1 MVYGQSF
8 YRETGHSA
16 SKKRI
21 TVVGVGEWKIQPTE
35 AQIQLGVREEQ
46 KTLNEAQAISTSTM
60 TRIIQGLKEQGIPE
74 EQIQTASYQVFPVY
88 DYDEGT
94 QVLRGYQVEHLLQI
108 TVKELEKTGEIV
120 DTAVQNGAN
129 IVNSIQ
135 FTSSLPNAYKQQA
148 LSIAV
153 FNAVEK
159 AEAIARSM
167 GVQLNQTPLR
177 VSEQLQTDGIA
188 PFSSTALMA
197 KAEAVPIQPGE
208 ITINSR
214 IIAEFSYYS

>member
-8 YRETGHSA
+8 YRETGHFA

-21 TVVGVGEWKIQPTE
+21 TVVGVGEWRIQPTE

-46 KTLNEAQAISTSTM
+46 KTLNEAQALSTAKITN
-60 TRIIQGLKEQGIPE
+60 ILNGLKELGIPE
-74 EQIQTASYQVFPVY
+74 KQIQTASYQVFPVY
-88 DYDEGT
+88 DYHEGT
-94 QVLRGYQVEHLLQI
+94 QILRGYQVEHLLQI

-120 DTAVQNGAN
+120 DAAVQNGAN
-129 IVNSIQ
+129 LVNSIQ
-135 FTSSLPNAYKQQA
+135 FTSSPPNAYKQQA

-177 VSEQLQTDGIA
+177 VSEQLQTDGIT
-188 PFSSTALMA
+188 PFSSTGLMA
-197 KAEAVPIQPGE
+197 KAEAVPIQAGE
-208 ITINSR
+208 LTIKS
-214 IIAEFSYYS
+214 IVIAEFSYF